1 MKTILEF
8 DPYEDKEA
16 LYDAQNGTA
25 FSMVLSD
32 LDEELR
38 KTTKYGAPILRGKK
52 ERPASAL
59 EIKIAE
65 HIRTR
70 IHELLEERGVRIN
83 G

>member
-1 MKTILEF
+1 MKVTLEF
-8 DPYEDKEA
+8 DPIEDKEE
-16 LYDAQNGTA
+16 LYYAQNGAA
-25 FSMVLSD
+25 FAMVIED

-38 KTTKYGAPILRGKK
+38 KTTKYGAPILRGKQ